1 MTLNSIQYIF
11 IFIFFYLMAFL
22 ITPFFRMIAKKLR
35 ILDHPGGRKLQE
47 TPVAYLG
54 GLAIILPITFASL
67 LLLLFTPL
75 SLTLKQQLY
84 LGVILPAL
92 VIAFVGLLDDIYQ
105 LTPWPRFVCQ
115 TVMGVV
121 SSFILDLN
129 GTGVSIFNNQLL
141 NSIVTVVWIV
151 TIINAFNFIDN
162 MDGLATSISLV
173 ASFALFILAFL
184 NNQYLVAAF
193 LLAIFSSC
201 FGFLFWNKRPASI
214 YLGDAGSL
222 YLGFLLAAISIRI
235 DLDNDSALI
244 RALVLILI
252 LAIPVIDAAQVVV
265 SRIVKSQ
272 SPFQGGRDHISHLL
286 LNRGL
291 SQSAVLFILTTFS
304 VLFAVVAILLA
315 EVI

>member
-1 MTLNSIQYIF
+1 MTLNSIQYIS

-129 GTGVSIFNNQLL
+129 GTGVAIFNNQLL